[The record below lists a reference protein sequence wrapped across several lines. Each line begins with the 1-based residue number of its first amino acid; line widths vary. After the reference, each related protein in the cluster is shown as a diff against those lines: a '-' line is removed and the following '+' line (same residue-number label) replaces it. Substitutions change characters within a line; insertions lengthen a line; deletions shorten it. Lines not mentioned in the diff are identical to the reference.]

1 MGVNC
6 QRCGTEVGANEWF
19 CSFCG
24 KERPMCPDCGAEMD
38 DEQCK
43 NCGTPRQAP
52 CGNCGLMIAG
62 TAEECPNCNHRPS
75 DAVAEKSSGRKKKA
89 LAFGGVGILGYFI
102 VSSIVPGPS
111 IIGSAAGVLVAIPFI
126 SWGGMLAFY
135 YNRKE
140 SKAEHLNAADL
151 SKGRE
156 QNKTKEWREMEQEQ
170 RKAMLNAAAEGLSA
184 AGEAAQ
190 AYGKKKEKEQKE
202 KKLDQRINQAE
213 QELTKA
219 QQQQQQAQQE
229 KQKAQQKQQQAEQRK
244 KEIEQ
249 SKADVPSVCPRCNA
263 NWSKGWGS
271 GAYKKLGEEAWQ
283 CTECGET
290 VGV

>member
-1 MGVNC
+1 M
-6 QRCGTEVGANEWF
+6 ASNEWF

-24 KERPMCPDCGAEMD
+24 KERPKCPDCGAEMD
-38 DEQCK
+38 DEKCK
-43 NCGTPRQAP
+43 NCGKPRKAP
-52 CGNCGLMIAG
+52 CGNCGLTIEA
-62 TAEECPNCNHRPS
+62 TVEECPHCDYNES
-75 DAVAEKSSGRKKKA
+75 EQVSEKSSGRKRKA
-89 LAFGGVGILGYFI
+89 LGLGGLGIAAFFVVGS
-102 VSSIVPGPS
+102 VVPGPA
-111 IIGSAAGVLVAIPFI
+111 IIGTLVGGLVALPLL
-126 SWGGMLAFY
+126 SWGLLVAFY
-135 YNRKE
+135 YDRKE
-140 SKAEHLNAADL
+140 SKAENLNAADL

-202 KKLDQRINQAE
+202 KRLDERINQAE

-219 QQQQQQAQQE
+219 QRE
-229 KQKAQQKQQQAEQRK
+229 KQEARKKQQQAEQRK
-244 KEIEQ
+244 KQIEE

>member
-1 MGVNC
+1 MLLLYMAVNC
-6 QRCGTEVGANEWF
+6 QRCGTQVGATEWF

-38 DEQCK
+38 EEQCK

-75 DAVAEKSSGRKKKA
+75 DDVAEKSSGRKKKA

-140 SKAEHLNAADL
+140 SKAEHLTAADL

-156 QNKTKEWREMEQEQ
+156 QNKTKEWRDMEREQ
-170 RKAMLNAAAEGLSA
+170 RKQMLQAGAKVAGA
-184 AGEAAQ
+184 AGEAASSY
-190 AYGKKKEKEQKE
+190 AEKKKKDQENEQLKEQLNE
-202 KKLDQRINQAE
+202 TAEYAQSVE
-213 QELTKA
+213 QENKELKESPDLPSQCPKCGADWTGGLLSSPNVEEFDNGNKA
-219 QQQQQQAQQE
+219 
-229 KQKAQQKQQQAEQRK
+229 
-244 KEIEQ
+244 
-249 SKADVPSVCPRCNA
+249 S
-263 NWSKGWGS
+263 
-271 GAYKKLGEEAWQ
+271 
-283 CTECGET
+283 CTECRNTEYLFS
-290 VGV
+290 